1 MSVLKKPL
9 ITEKIS
15 QLNEKGVYGFIVNN
29 KANKVQIRKEIEKS
43 YEVKVEKV
51 NTMRYSGKLKIRYKK
66 TGVLKGRSSSY
77 KKAIVYLKKGE
88 MLDFYGDI

>member
-15 QLNEKGVYGFIVNN
+15 QLNEKGIYGFIVND

-51 NTMRYSGKLKIRYKK
+51 NTMRYPGKVKIRYKK

-88 MLDFYGDI
+88 VLDFYGDI